1 MHSVLSEYFEALV
14 RLKKGRP
21 FKVPKGSKITND
33 NVSLEAGRKKG
44 TIKKSRPVFKAL
56 IDAIDAAAAE
66 KAEPANATRAAI
78 DAAKANATRD
88 RTLWEQALAR
98 EISMFYQLEKAQQQ
112 WAKERSALTG
122 EKVASINT
130 KRLRDQE

>member
-1 MHSVLSEYFEALV
+1 MHSVLNEYFEALE

-21 FKVPKGSKITND
+21 LNVPKGSKITND

-66 KAEPANATRAAI
+66 KAEPENATKTALE
-78 DAAKANATRD
+78 AAKAIASRD
-88 RTLWEQALAR
+88 RTLWEEAVAR

-112 WAKERSALTG
+112 WAKEKAALTG
-122 EKVASINT
+122 EKVTSINT
-130 KRLRDQE
+130 KRLRGG